1 MDLVRLIM
9 EQLSPQLIGRI
20 ASALGLDPASAQK
33 AVAAGVPA
41 LLSGLVSLVSKP
53 EGASRLVTI
62 LQQQEPSQ
70 VDRTASL
77 IGSGNQQAL
86 VDQGTNTLSSLF
98 GNSTLN
104 NLSGAL
110 GRFAGT
116 GEGQAKS
123 LLAIV
128 APMAMGVLGGQQKSQ
143 GLDAKGL
150 ANLLTSQKD
159 SIASAMPAGFAKL
172 LGSTG
177 LLEGVSDRISDA
189 GAGATRAAQATATQM
204 QSTARTTTAAATRQ
218 ATATRGLS
226 GGWLWIIA
234 ALVVLALLAYYWY
247 GIRGV
252 EQVAEP
258 ETPPAT
264 TQPAPAAPETAAPA
278 VEPAQNL
285 KVGDV
290 DLGERVTAFFDGAKE
305 ALQGIT
311 DAASAQAV
319 LPKLEEMRTNVDQMS
334 DLAGQLPSEGKQALA
349 GLVSSAMP
357 ALLELIDKVM
367 AIPGVS
373 DVLKPVVDP
382 MRAKLESLAQA

>member
-20 ASALGLDPASAQK
+20 ASALGLDPALAQK
-33 AVAAGVPA
+33 AVAAAVPA

-53 EGASRLVTI
+53 EGASRLATM
-62 LQQQEPSQ
+62 LRQQEPSQ
-70 VDRTASL
+70 VDRAASM

-98 GNSTLN
+98 GNPTLN
-104 NLSGAL
+104 SLSGTL

-123 LLAIV
+123 LLAMV
-128 APMAMGVLGGQQKSQ
+128 APIAMGVLGGQQKSQ

-150 ANLLTSQKD
+150 TNLLTSQKD

-189 GAGATRAAQATATQM
+189 GAGATRAAQATTTQM

-226 GGWLWIIA
+226 SWWPWIIA
-234 ALVVLALLAYYWY
+234 ALVVLALLAFYWY
-247 GIRGV
+247 GIRGG

-264 TQPAPAAPETAAPA
+264 QPAPAAPETPAPA
-278 VEPAQNL
+278 VEPAQDL

-290 DLGERVTAFFDGAKE
+290 DLGERVTTFFDGAQE
-305 ALQGIT
+305 TLQGIT
-311 DAASAQAV
+311 DAASAQAA

-334 DLAGQLPSEGKQALA
+334 DLADQLPSEGKQALA
-349 GLVSSAMP
+349 GRVSSAMP
-357 ALLELIDKVM
+357 ALLELIDKMM

>member
-20 ASALGLDPASAQK
+20 ASALGLDPALAQK
-33 AVAAGVPA
+33 AVAAAVPA

-53 EGASRLVTI
+53 EGASRLATM
-62 LQQQEPSQ
+62 LRQQEPSQ
-70 VDRTASL
+70 VDRAASM

-98 GNSTLN
+98 GNATLN

-123 LLAIV
+123 LLAMV
-128 APMAMGVLGGQQKSQ
+128 APIAMGVLGGQQKSQ

-150 ANLLTSQKD
+150 TNLLTSQKG

-189 GAGATRAAQATATQM
+189 GAGATRAAQATTTQM

-226 GGWLWIIA
+226 SWWPWIIA
-234 ALVVLALLAYYWY
+234 ALVVLALLAFYWY
-247 GIRGV
+247 GIRGG

-264 TQPAPAAPETAAPA
+264 QPAPAAPETPAPA
-278 VEPAQNL
+278 VEPAQDL

-290 DLGERVTAFFDGAKE
+290 DLGERVTTFFDGAQE
-305 ALQGIT
+305 TLQGIT
-311 DAASAQAV
+311 DAASAQAA

-334 DLAGQLPSEGKQALA
+334 DLADQLPSEGKQALA
-349 GLVSSAMP
+349 GRVSSAMP

>member
-70 VDRTASL
+70 VDRTASM
-77 IGSGNQQAL
+77 IGSGTQQAL

-123 LLAIV
+123 LLAMV
-128 APMAMGVLGGQQKSQ
+128 APIAMGVLGGQQKSQ

-226 GGWLWIIA
+226 SRWLWIIA

-264 TQPAPAAPETAAPA
+264 QPAPAAPETTAPA

-305 ALQGIT
+305 TLQGIT
-311 DAASAQAV
+311 DAASAQAA
-319 LPKLEEMRTNVDQMS
+319 LPKLEEMRTDVDQMS

>member
-9 EQLSPQLIGRI
+9 EQLSPQLIGQI

-33 AVAAGVPA
+33 AVAAAVPA

-53 EGASRLVTI
+53 EGASRLATI

-70 VDRTASL
+70 VDRTASM

-86 VDQGTNTLSSLF
+86 VDQGMNTLSSLF

-104 NLSGAL
+104 SLSGAL

-123 LLAIV
+123 LLAMV
-128 APMAMGVLGGQQKSQ
+128 APIAMGVLGGQQKSQ
-143 GLDAKGL
+143 GLDATGL
-150 ANLLTSQKD
+150 TNLLTSQKD
-159 SIASAMPAGFAKL
+159 SIASAMPAGFANL

-189 GAGATRAAQATATQM
+189 GAGATRAAQATTTQM
-204 QSTARTTTAAATRQ
+204 QDTARATTAAATRQ

-226 GGWLWIIA
+226 SWWPWIIA

-264 TQPAPAAPETAAPA
+264 RPAPAAPETPAPA

-305 ALQGIT
+305 TLQGIT
-311 DAASAQAV
+311 DTASAQAA

-349 GLVSSAMP
+349 GRVSSAMP

>member
-9 EQLSPQLIGRI
+9 DQLSPQLIGRI
-20 ASALGLDPASAQK
+20 ASALGLDSASTQK
-33 AVAAGVPA
+33 GIAAAVPA
-41 LLSGLVSLVSKP
+41 LLSGLVALVSKP
-53 EGASRLVTI
+53 EGASRLATM
-62 LQQQEPSQ
+62 LQQEPDQ
-70 VDRTASL
+70 VDRAASM
-77 IGSGNQQAL
+77 IGGGNQQAL
-86 VDQGTNTLSSLF
+86 VDRGTNTLSSLF
-98 GNSTLN
+98 GNSTLDS
-104 NLSGAL
+104 LSGAL

-123 LLAIV
+123 LLAMAAPIV
-128 APMAMGVLGGQQKSQ
+128 MGVLGGQQKSQ

-159 SIASAMPAGFAKL
+159 SIAGAMPAGFANL
-172 LGSTG
+172 LSGTG
-177 LLEGVSDRISDA
+177 LLEGVSDRVRDA
-189 GAGATRAAQATATQM
+189 GAGASRAAQSSAAQV
-204 QSTARTTTAAATRQ
+204 QSTARATTAAANRQ
-218 ATATRGLS
+218 ATATRGS
-226 GGWLWIIA
+226 SMRWLWALA

-247 GIRGV
+247 GSRGV

-258 ETPPAT
+258 ETAPPA
-264 TQPAPAAPETAAPA
+264 TQPAPDTATPA

-285 KVGDV
+285 MVGDV

-305 ALQGIT
+305 TLQGIT
-311 DAASAQAV
+311 DAASAQAA

-334 DLAGQLPSEGKQALA
+334 DLAAQLPAEGKQALA

-357 ALLELIDKVM
+357 GLLELIDKAM